1 MAGESFRVRA
11 LPTARI
17 AAFTALSATVMAL
30 VLFPLLPSA
39 LHVSAGAIA
48 AQTVRA
54 PRNLT
59 YSSEVVRGQ
68 LAEQAVKSVR
78 DVVSYNVTVKSE
90 QVARLTEASGR
101 ASTIRETAA
110 HSRSARDEAL
120 GRAPGL
126 ALTASQRATLL
137 ELAPESW
144 RLLVEEATRVLGAIL
159 EEPFGAAQLEDRLAS
174 VPARVSAGLSATQG
188 DLVVALVKPLVVPT
202 QRVDENETQRA
213 REKAAASVGPQSI
226 TYARNQVIVRE
237 GEPIDAAKIEALRNA
252 GLLDQ
257 QVKPADLVAALLVSL
272 LAAAALGG
280 YLLVTR
286 PPSLASMSRLAL
298 VAALVGV
305 VMLAAKLYLPRVTPD
320 SGHHFYAF
328 ALPVALAP
336 LLVGVLFEAPFAIVV
351 SGVVALLAAFSAV
364 YYPELSG
371 IVGPSAGQ
379 PLQMATAYFFGGL
392 AGVLTV
398 QRAERLNRFF
408 FAGLAVAIASFLSV
422 TAFWSLES
430 MREPQDLLWIA
441 ANSLGAGALTALM
454 AVGLCAV
461 LGSVFDVTT
470 RLQLMELAQLN
481 APLLRRLQ
489 EEAPGT
495 FHHSIIVGNLAERA
509 AQRIGADS
517 LLVRVGA
524 YYHDVGK
531 LGQPAF
537 FIENQLGDENPH
549 DRLEP
554 DVSAHLIQEHVRH
567 GSELARR
574 ARLPASV
581 RAFIPEHH
589 GTRLVVYFY
598 RTAASTDATVDPER
612 FRYPGPAPQ
621 SRETALVMLAD
632 STEAVV
638 RASRERDQATIDA
651 LVEAVIAERLAE
663 GQFDACDLT
672 LRDLRLV
679 AESFKFSLRAI
690 YHPRIE
696 YPAAPPR
703 GQAQAIGSAALV
715 SENETISVTRST
727 TDFSLPADLNAPE
740 ESMSAALE
748 PVITAIEATHSD
760 DPAALLVVGE
770 PIAGGEPVNV
780 GRGA

>member
-17 AAFTALSATVMAL
+17 AAFTALTATVMAL

-54 PRNLT
+54 PRNVT
-59 YSSEVVRGQ
+59 YSSEVVRSQ

-78 DVVSYNVTVKSE
+78 EVVSYNVTVKSE
-90 QVARLTEASGR
+90 QVAKLTEAAGR
-101 ASTIRETAA
+101 ATTIRDTPNLTRA
-110 HSRSARDEAL
+110 ARDDAL
-120 GRAPGL
+120 SRVPGL
-126 ALTASQRATLL
+126 ALTSVQRAELL
-137 ELAPESW
+137 DLTADNW
-144 RLLVEEATRVLGAIL
+144 RVTIDEATRVLGAIL
-159 EEPFGAAQLEDRLAS
+159 EEPFAAAQLEDRLAS
-174 VPARVSAGLSATQG
+174 VPARVAAGLSVAQG
-188 DLVVALVKPLVVPT
+188 DLVVALVKPQLAPT

-213 REKAAASVGPQSI
+213 RDKAAASVGPQSV

-237 GEPIDAAKIEALRNA
+237 GEPIDAAKVEALRNA
-252 GLLDQ
+252 GLLDPHVQ
-257 QVKPADLVAALLVSL
+257 PSDLLAALLVSL
-272 LAAAALGG
+272 LAAGALGG
-280 YLLVTR
+280 YLLMAR
-286 PPSLASMSRLAL
+286 PASLTTMPRLAL
-298 VAALVGV
+298 VSALIGA

-336 LLVGVLFEAPFAIVV
+336 LLVGVLFEAPFAILV

-398 QRAERLNRFF
+398 QRAERLNQFF
-408 FAGLAVAIASFLSV
+408 LAGLAVAAASFLSV
-422 TAFWSLES
+422 TVFWSLES
-430 MREPQDLLWIA
+430 MREASDLLWIG
-441 ANSLGAGALTALM
+441 ANSLAAGALTALM
-454 AVGLCAV
+454 AVGLCAL

-531 LGQPAF
+531 LGRPAF
-537 FIENQLGDENPH
+537 FIENQLGGENPH
-549 DRLEP
+549 DRLPPEE
-554 DVSAHLIQEHVRH
+554 SAHLIQEHVRH

-589 GTRLVVYFY
+589 GTRLVIYFY
-598 RTAASTDATVDPER
+598 RTAAASNPTVDPQQ

-651 LVEAVIAERLAE
+651 LVEEVIAERLAE

-696 YPAAPPR
+696 YPSAPQPTEPPGGAAP
-703 GQAQAIGSAALV
+703 V
-715 SENETISVTRST
+715 
-727 TDFSLPADLNAPE
+727 PAERL
-740 ESMSAALE
+740 AALE
-748 PVITAIEATHSD
+748 DDADRTSVSAPGAVAETHDMPDGAT
-760 DPAALLVVGE
+760 P
-770 PIAGGEPVNV
+770 EPVEA
-780 GRGA
+780 GRAI